1 MPTQKKLLPLWLICL
16 FIFGIL
22 INRLILILAII
33 LLMLRVLHNRRV
45 KKKARKIV
53 QQAAQDN
60 SAVQSAVNLGNNMN
74 DMDLFG

>member
-1 MPTQKKLLPLWLICL
+1 
-16 FIFGIL
+16 
-22 INRLILILAII
+22 
-33 LLMLRVLHNRRV
+33 MLRVLHNRRV